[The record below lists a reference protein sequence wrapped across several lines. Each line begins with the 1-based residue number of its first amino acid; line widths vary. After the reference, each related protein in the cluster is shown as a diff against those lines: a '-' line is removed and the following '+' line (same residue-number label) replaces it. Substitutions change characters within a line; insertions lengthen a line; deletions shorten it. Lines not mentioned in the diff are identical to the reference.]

1 MIKIWLCHDGVCDKG
16 WSCALQWLLEKH
28 FSSWL
33 SNLSQAPLAQSANNR
48 LCVLGFSEPPT
59 PLHTHTL
66 TLIILSTR
74 NHAQYRWNCVCETIL
89 LVERTYITDM
99 HTLQCSGRTSKQL
112 TEANESGLFIH
123 QQNMYWRPVMRC
135 LLDWWCQLITW
146 QWTLMTLCI
155 V

>member
-33 SNLSQAPLAQSANNR
+33 SNLSQAPLAPSANNR
-48 LCVLGFSEPPT
+48 LCAGFFWT
-59 PLHTHTL
+59 PHPLTHTL
-66 TLIILSTR
+66 TLIILRTR
-74 NHAQYRWNCVCETIL
+74 NHAQYRWNCLCETIL

>member
-33 SNLSQAPLAQSANNR
+33 SNLSQAPLAPSANNR
-48 LCVLGFSEPPT
+48 LCVLGFSEPPYT
-59 PLHTHTL
+59 HTHSHYSKNKKSRPVSVKLCVWDNT
-66 TLIILSTR
+66 TSWKNIYYR
-74 NHAQYRWNCVCETIL
+74 HA
-89 LVERTYITDM
+89 
-99 HTLQCSGRTSKQL
+99 HTAVQCSGRTSKQL

>member
-33 SNLSQAPLAQSANNR
+33 SNLSQAPLAPSANNR
-48 LCVLGFSEPPT
+48 LCVLGFSEPPH
-59 PLHTHTL
+59 PLTHTL
-66 TLIILSTR
+66 TLIILRTR